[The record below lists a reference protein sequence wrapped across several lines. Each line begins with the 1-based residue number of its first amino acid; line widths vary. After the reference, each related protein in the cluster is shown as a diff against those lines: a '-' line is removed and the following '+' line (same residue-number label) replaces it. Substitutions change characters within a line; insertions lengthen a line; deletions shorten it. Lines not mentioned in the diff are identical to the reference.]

1 MKLSLDDLERLNSQ
15 TEITELPDQIW
26 DVVIVG
32 AGPAG
37 AYAGIHLADKKL
49 KVLLIDGTTF
59 PRDKTCGDALI
70 ADSIK
75 CLEKVGLIDTIR
87 AYGFEANNAIVS
99 SPSGHKVDIRGDYIT
114 LKRRYLDAI
123 IADGAVKRGCRF
135 TQGYVNQVEID
146 GEFNFST
153 FVKGSEH
160 PLRSKLVFI
169 ATGGNISLPQKL
181 NIIKKKNPSGIAIRS
196 YIKSSHEIKDLI
208 ISFDD
213 SILPGYAWIFPLGKG
228 EYNIGCGTF
237 FTSMKNDTQRL
248 KEAFSRFMNTYPEAK
263 KLMSGTQSEF
273 SLKGCPLRC
282 GLSGAKFVTDKQML
296 AIGETIGTTF
306 PFTGEGIG
314 KAMETGELAADIA
327 ADALQQNKITLL
339 KKFPK
344 IVKAKLESK
353 YFGYKMA
360 EKISSNRSL
369 LDAATKRANQSK
381 KMQDALAGIVAETV
395 NPKSLT
401 SVSSLVKAM
410 RNNG

>member
-1 MKLSLDDLERLNSQ
+1 MKLSLDDLETLNSQ
-15 TEITELPDQIW
+15 TEIVNLPDQIW
-26 DVVIVG
+26 DVIIIG

-37 AYAGIHLADKKL
+37 SYAGIHLAGKKL
-49 KVLLIDGTTF
+49 KVLLIDGSAF

-75 CLEKVGLIDTIR
+75 CLEKVDLIDTVR
-87 AYGFEANNAIVS
+87 TYGFEANNAVVS
-99 SPSGHKVDIRGDYIT
+99 SPSGHKVDIKGDYIT

-123 IADGAVKRGCRF
+123 IVEGAVSHGCRF
-135 TQGYVNQVEID
+135 TQGYVNNVEINGD
-146 GEFNFST
+146 FDFRT
-153 FVKGSEH
+153 FVKNFEH
-160 PLRSKLVFI
+160 PIKSKLVFI

-196 YIKSSHEIKDLI
+196 YIKSNYVINDLI

-228 EYNIGCGTF
+228 EYNIGCGSF

-248 KEAFSRFMNTYPEAK
+248 KKAFSRFMNTFPEAI
-263 KLMSGTQSEF
+263 KLVSGTQSEL

-282 GLSGAKFVTDKQML
+282 GLSGAKFVTEKQML

-314 KAMETGELAADIA
+314 KAMETGELAAEIA
-327 ADALQQNKITLL
+327 SDALRMNKPVLL
-339 KKFPK
+339 KTFSKV
-344 IVKAKLESK
+344 VKAKLESK

-369 LDAATKRANQSK
+369 LDAATKRASQSK

-395 NPKSLT
+395 NPKSLI

-410 RNNG
+410 RNSE